1 MNYFTVYKNIHVICN
16 VAFIN
21 VISIGIIS
29 KVIRSNFIK
38 GIVAVSFGR
47 LQPYSQ
53 ILDFQGKLCRDKHSS
68 FFPRNERERKKK
80 VL

>member
-29 KVIRSNFIK
+29 KAIKSNAIIS
-38 GIVAVSFGR
+38 IVVVSFGK
-47 LQPYSQ
+47 LQHYSQ
-53 ILDFQGKLCRDKHSS
+53 ILNLLGKLCRDKHSS
-68 FFPRNERERKKK
+68 FFPRNE
-80 VL
+80 